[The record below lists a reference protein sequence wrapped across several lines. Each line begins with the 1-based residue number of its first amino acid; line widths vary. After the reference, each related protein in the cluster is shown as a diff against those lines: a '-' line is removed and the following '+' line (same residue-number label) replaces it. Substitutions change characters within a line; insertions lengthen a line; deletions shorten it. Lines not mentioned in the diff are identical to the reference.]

1 MAHTDTPTRLRAALR
16 GDAIYGDD
24 FSAEE
29 IAAWYADEVNG
40 YASLD
45 HQDSSSDIYV
55 YHAIDATYFW
65 PHVQGSSLDVLG
77 LGSAYGSEFTP
88 ISRRIGKLTIIEPSE
103 KFWRDKVAGIPAVFV
118 KPEISGQLMF
128 DSGTF
133 DLVTALGVL
142 HHIPNVT
149 QVFTELVRVLKPG
162 GLLAVREPI
171 TSMGDWRRPR
181 PGLTGRERGLPWDS
195 VLALAGQS
203 GCQMVNSAM
212 IGFGPLVRLAT
223 RRPAAAPW
231 NSRPFVAVDGMLS
244 KFGAFNYSYHRT
256 SLLKRFAPTVGV
268 WLFRKQ
274 QECAK

>member
-1 MAHTDTPTRLRAALR
+1 MANTDTPARLSAALR

-65 PHVQGSSLDVLG
+65 PHVQGSNLNVLG
-77 LGSAYGSEFTP
+77 LGSAYGSEFAP
-88 ISRRIGKLTIIEPSE
+88 IAHRISKLTIIEPSE
-103 KFWRDKVAGIPAVFV
+103 KFWRENVAGIPARFV
-118 KPEISGQLMF
+118 KPEISGQMSF
-128 DSGTF
+128 DSDTF

-142 HHIPNVT
+142 HHIPNVS
-149 QVFTELVRVLKPG
+149 QVFNELVRVLKPG
-162 GLLAVREPI
+162 GLLAMREPI

-181 PGLTGRERGLPWDS
+181 PGLTARERGLPWDL
-195 VLALAGQS
+195 VLALARQA
-203 GCQMVNSAM
+203 GCQAVNSAM
-212 IGFGPLVRLAT
+212 IGFGPLVKLAT
-223 RRPAAAPW
+223 RRPEAAPW
-231 NSRPFVAVDGMLS
+231 NSRPFVAIDGLLS
-244 KFGAFNYSYHRT
+244 SFCAFNYSYHRT
-256 SLLKRFAPTVGV
+256 SLLKRFAPTFGV

-274 QECAK
+274 QE